1 MKLLTR
7 RNRIVGDKE
16 YRKWYVE
23 LTPDLIKEV
32 GWKEGI
38 ELDADVKDRHVVL
51 KPKKKLSS

>member
-23 LTPDLIKEV
+23 LPPDLVKKV

-38 ELDADVKDRHVVL
+38 ELDSEVKEKKVIL
-51 KPKKKLSS
+51 KPKKE